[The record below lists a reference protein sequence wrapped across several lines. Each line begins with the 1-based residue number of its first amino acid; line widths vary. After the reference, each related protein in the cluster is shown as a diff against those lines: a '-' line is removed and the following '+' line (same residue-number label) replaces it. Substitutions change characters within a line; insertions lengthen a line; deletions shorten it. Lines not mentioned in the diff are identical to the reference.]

1 MDIFALTET
10 EFFRQ
15 LTAGENENL
24 HISYRDFIIQ
34 VFEMCSKNKNKG
46 YAVSALLVVE
56 IEISHLKTE
65 AERNAVNSAI
75 TSFICK
81 ALHFVRETIS
91 NLKSVVIE
99 PAPDD
104 EVIQD
109 IDLKWTH
116 KKVALVEI
124 GYAFH
129 LAKCFGD
136 NLSVRDVVLNLAKAF
151 DVDITEN
158 YIYKKF
164 NEIKVRTLDSR
175 TYFLD
180 LLTKLLTQHMAEQDA
195 R

>member
-15 LTAGENENL
+15 LITGENENL
-24 HISYRDFIIQ
+24 HITYRDFIIQ
-34 VFEMCSKNKNKG
+34 VFEMCSKNKNKT
-46 YAVSALLVVE
+46 YAVSALLVIEVE
-56 IEISHLKTE
+56 ISQLKSE
-65 AERNAVNSAI
+65 AERNAVNNNI
-75 TSFICK
+75 TAFICK

-91 NLKSVVIE
+91 NLKNVIIE
-99 PAPDD
+99 PVADE

-136 NLSVRDVVLNLAKAF
+136 KLTVRDVILKLANAF

-175 TYFLD
+175 TYFID
-180 LLTKLLTQHMAEQDA
+180 LLRKLLTEHMKEQDDK
-195 R
+195 

>member
-24 HISYRDFIIQ
+24 HITYRDFIMQ
-34 VFEMCSKNKNKG
+34 VFEMCRTNKNKG

-65 AERNAVNSAI
+65 AGRNAVNSSL
-75 TSFICK
+75 TSFINK
-81 ALHFVRETIS
+81 ALHFIRETIS
-91 NLKSVVIE
+91 NLKDITVE
-99 PAPDD
+99 PATDD
-104 EVIQD
+104 ELLQD
-109 IDLKWTH
+109 IGLKWSH
-116 KKVALVEI
+116 KKVALIEI

-129 LAKCFGD
+129 LAKCFGER
-136 NLSVRDVVLNLAKAF
+136 LTVKDVIMKLAKAF
-151 DVDITEN
+151 DVEISEN

-175 TYFLD
+175 TYFID
-180 LLTKLLTQHMAEQDA
+180 LLAKTLTRHMDEQDE